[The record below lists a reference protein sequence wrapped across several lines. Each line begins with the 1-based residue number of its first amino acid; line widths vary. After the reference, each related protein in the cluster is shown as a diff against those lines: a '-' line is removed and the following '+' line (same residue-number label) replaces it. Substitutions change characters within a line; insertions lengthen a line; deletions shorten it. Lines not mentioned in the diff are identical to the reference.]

1 MVTTVYRYFLLD
13 VLSFLYFF
21 LELPP
26 LVANTTIK
34 IIEGLNIE
42 FHALILESAAGP
54 PSLLISIPHSG
65 VRSKLLLLNRSLS
78 LNLPLPPLGNHVI
91 FKNQ

>member
-13 VLSFLYFF
+13 VLSFLYF

-65 VRSKLLLLNRSLS
+65 VRSKLLLPVTLNRSLS
-78 LNLPLPPLGNHVI
+78 
-91 FKNQ
+91 